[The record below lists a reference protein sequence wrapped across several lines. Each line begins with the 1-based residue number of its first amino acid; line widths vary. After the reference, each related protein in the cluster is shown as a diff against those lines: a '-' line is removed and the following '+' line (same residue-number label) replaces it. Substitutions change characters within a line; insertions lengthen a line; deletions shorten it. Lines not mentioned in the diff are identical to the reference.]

1 MWVWNECPKAPL
13 TCLGKTY
20 ERASWQ
26 CLIWEL
32 RSISHSSHKH
42 CKANPGPD
50 ALVKAIY
57 NEQTKNRWQKF
68 YGLNILEQKRD
79 ENDP

>member
-1 MWVWNECPKAPL
+1 MWMETFKSRVWVWNECPKAPL

-50 ALVKAIY
+50 TLVKAIY
-57 NEQTKNRWQKF
+57 NEQKIADKNSMDLIF
-68 YGLNILEQKRD
+68 
-79 ENDP
+79 